1 MSNKGRGQGSRVS
14 KNILPHEALLIQQ
27 APALGRDRS
36 PTNWNRLVLG
46 LLLGIVAGWYLSECR
61 PTTSNSDFLDA
72 TQAGY
77 FRTLSDWEEHLDRVD
92 LTGPASSQDCRIVE
106 ADADDGQHGVAKFG
120 LCHVETE
127 LGSIYYELAL
137 SGSAGFVW
145 SQDNIDELNRAREKK
160 P

>member
-1 MSNKGRGQGSRVS
+1 MSKKVS
-14 KNILPHEALLIQQ
+14 PHEALLIQQ
-27 APALGRDRS
+27 AQAVGGDRS
-36 PTNWNRLVLG
+36 STNWNRLILG
-46 LLLGIVAGWYLSECR
+46 LFLGIVAGWYLAEWVH
-61 PTTSNSDFLDA
+61 TASNSDFLDA

-145 SQDNIDELNRAREKK
+145 SQDNIDELNQAWEKK

>member
-1 MSNKGRGQGSRVS
+1 VS
-14 KNILPHEALLIQQ
+14 KKVSPQEGLLIQQ
-27 APALGRDRS
+27 AQAVGGDRS
-36 PTNWNRLVLG
+36 STNWNRLILG
-46 LLLGIVAGWYLSECR
+46 LFLGIVAGWYLSEWVH
-61 PTTSNSDFLDA
+61 TASSSDFLDA

-92 LTGPASSQDCRIVE
+92 LTSPASSQDCRIVE
-106 ADADDGQHGVAKFG
+106 ADADVGQHGVAKFG
-120 LCHVETE
+120 QCHVETE

-145 SQDNIDELNRAREKK
+145 AQDNIDELNRAREKR